1 MHLSTLLAAMTT
13 CKSCGYSQGCGKVLV
28 YNNIFEHGEYREQ

>member
-1 MHLSTLLAAMTT
+1 MPEPVRV
-13 CKSCGYSQGCGKVLV
+13 GPGCGKVLV